1 MENKATIYV
10 ILKNIQKNEWYSHL
24 CHLYWTSSGVGIFH
38 LNYNG
43 LGFTL
48 LQTGM
53 KDFGDYVQ
61 NALSAKTEHKEFI
74 EIEAI

>member
-1 MENKATIYV
+1 MENQETIYV
-10 ILKNIQKNEWYSHL
+10 ISKTSQKNERYSHL
-24 CHLYWTSSGVGIFH
+24 CHLYWTSSGIGIFH

-61 NALSAKTEHKEFI
+61 NALSAKMEHKELI
-74 EIEAI
+74 EIEGI

>member
-1 MENKATIYV
+1 M
-10 ILKNIQKNEWYSHL
+10 LSKNIQKNLWYSHL
-24 CHLYWTSSGVGIFH
+24 CNLYWTSSGVGIFH

-61 NALSAKTEHKEFI
+61 NALSAKMEHKELI

>member
-1 MENKATIYV
+1 MENHATIYA
-10 ILKNIQKNEWYSHL
+10 ILKNIQKNEWYSPL
-24 CHLYWTSSGVGIFH
+24 CHLYWTSSEVGKFH

-61 NALSAKTEHKEFI
+61 NALLAKMEHKEFI
-74 EIEAI
+74 DIEAI